1 MTVETREL
9 VWLKE
14 GFSRCRR
21 STAMRLSAVLSR
33 TTTASAFSASRLSVS
48 MLLYGC
54 TTTSLAAV
62 SFWLGNTL
70 HVRQAH
76 VSRLLTSAAYSI
88 PRTDFNNA
96 AHPLILCGILNVHT
110 PASV

>member
-1 MTVETREL
+1 MTVETRLL
-9 VWLKE
+9 VCAKE

-33 TTTASAFSASRLSVS
+33 TTTASAFSVSRFSVS

-62 SFWLGNTL
+62 SFWFGNTL
-70 HVRQAH
+70 HGSHGVRACH
-76 VSRLLTSAAYSI
+76 RGTSKG
-88 PRTDFNNA
+88 
-96 AHPLILCGILNVHT
+96 LEKML
-110 PASV
+110 